1 MYGTDREMQQKVHDE
16 GQQDD
21 AADAQR
27 LRPFASPRAL
37 KALDVA
43 KASYTVEQKGDFR
56 DLARLGF
63 ACSGKCSPVAPLPP
77 RWPASPD
84 AATKMCWAYPMA
96 GMAELSYNSRLAFLK
111 LEQPGA
117 AVNAGRQLARLL
129 PDDPL
134 ALRLA
139 AQAERLDENL
149 PEAAELLR
157 KAVKLAPDDIQTR
170 KLLIETLFLQ
180 GDLEGTS
187 EELAKLPESF
197 SGADLI
203 DFARGRLALSLGDA
217 EAAERLLRRAHQR
230 QPNSASMLFLS
241 SALLQAG
248 KGDEALEMLES
259 WAKANPEDGVILNQ
273 LGSLR
278 AVRGEDEAA
287 AAIYGKLLELYPDDV
302 ISMNNLAW
310 SLREQDP
317 DRALA
322 LVDKALEKAPGN
334 PAILD
339 TKAMALMYAGEFDAA
354 LATLDEV
361 AGSAGEVP
369 PVTFHRAQVLAA
381 AGRKEEARAL
391 LEKLVAG
398 QPFAE
403 QKKAQALL
411 ETL

>member
-1 MYGTDREMQQKVHDE
+1 MKNLKMKKLMSLYQLDLIDKEKPDLQNLLGL
-16 GQQDD
+16 
-21 AADAQR
+21 AA
-27 LRPFASPRAL
+27 
-37 KALDVA
+37 
-43 KASYTVEQKGDFR
+43 VEESRG
-56 DLARLGF
+56 DLAAMERVLRR
-63 ACSGKCSPVAPLPP
+63 AIK
-77 RWPASPD
+77 
-84 AATKMCWAYPMA
+84 AYPDELA
-96 GMAELSYNSRLAFLK
+96 PRLLLARHTFQDNRPGETVDLLTTVRERYAEDPRLQQLLVGAFLK